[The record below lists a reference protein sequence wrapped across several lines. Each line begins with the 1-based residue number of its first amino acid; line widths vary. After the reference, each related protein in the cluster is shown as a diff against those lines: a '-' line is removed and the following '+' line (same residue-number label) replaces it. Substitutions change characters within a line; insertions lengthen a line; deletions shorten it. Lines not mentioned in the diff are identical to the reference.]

1 MGKEKKC
8 SGRKKLKLVR
18 EKRERAREARRAVL
32 SNFNHPVRSR
42 SLSVARLREG
52 VREKDRGKGREKAEV
67 ILTGAPLR
75 VHVMLGAGREA
86 PDVQFARSVSP
97 ADKCSLSTAIL
108 GSVSGTSAHHN
119 NATLIPRQPLYTLV
133 VSFFYL

>member
-1 MGKEKKC
+1 M
-8 SGRKKLKLVR
+8 
-18 EKRERAREARRAVL
+18 
-32 SNFNHPVRSR
+32 
-42 SLSVARLREG
+42 
-52 VREKDRGKGREKAEV
+52 

-97 ADKCSLSTAIL
+97 AGKCSLSTTIL

-119 NATLIPRQPLYTLV
+119 NATLISPFADTTAALAAVYF
-133 VSFFYL
+133 SFSILLFARSALIFRHRASK